1 MPITHQKVALT
12 PDDGTSEVGSDEWN
26 AAHVITGHLVP
37 AYGEL
42 YEVNETGSSVTIT
55 TGGSP
60 SGTFYPWTT
69 STAGLVDPS
78 GNVTADTA
86 NDRLVVGS
94 SGSGVYRVA
103 ASVSFNATQ
112 EREYQLAVHLNGTRV
127 DKLRTDIWFKTE
139 GNDTGGGISGL
150 VQLAAGDYLDL
161 RFSAS
166 LSASTITLK
175 HVNLSAVRVA

>member
-1 MPITHQKVALT
+1 MAITHQKVAVI
-12 PDDGTSEVGSDEWN
+12 PDDGTSEVGSDDWN
-26 AAHVITGHLVP
+26 AAHVVTGHLVP

-42 YEVNETGSSVTIT
+42 YEVNETGSVVTIT
-55 TGGSP
+55 TGGIQ
-60 SGTFYPWTT
+60 SGTFYPWATT
-69 STAGLVDPS
+69 AAGLVDPS

-94 SGSGVYRVA
+94 SGAGVYRVA

-127 DKLRTDIWFKTE
+127 DKLRVDLWFKTE
-139 GNDTGGGISGL
+139 GNDTAGAFSGL
-150 VQLAAGDYLDL
+150 VQLVAGDYLDL

-166 LSASTITLK
+166 LSASSITLK